1 MLSVVMHSFVTYS
14 LIGPSAVML
23 RVVIPSVTAPG
34 HRHAAPLLSD
44 SAFPSLPLPLF
55 LSSLSLSLFL
65 LFKMKTVKLLSI

>member
-55 LSSLSLSLFL
+55 SLLSLSLSLRPL
-65 LFKMKTVKLLSI
+65 QNENG